1 MCLFSKNNKLN
12 LANFFLLL
20 ALDGFLKNRFNYRLL
35 NRKTLK
41 NVSLFFKVLF
51 ILYFLNYLKVTLIT
65 ASLPVELYKNI
76 HTARVK
82 KNSRVRL
89 VQAVWC
95 RFYKKSDEKLKK
107 RLFYRIVVCS
117 CASRVRVHVY
127 RWYTQAT
134 SQLRVSKQE
143 FHLFA

>member
-20 ALDGFLKNRFNYRLL
+20 ALDGFLKNRFNYRFL

-51 ILYFLNYLKVTLIT
+51 ILFFLNYLKVTLIT

-76 HTARVK
+76 RTARVK
-82 KNSRVRL
+82 KTVECDWFRQYGVD
-89 VQAVWC
+89 
-95 RFYKKSDEKLKK
+95 FIKKVTKN
-107 RLFYRIVVCS
+107 
-117 CASRVRVHVY
+117 
-127 RWYTQAT
+127 
-134 SQLRVSKQE
+134 
-143 FHLFA
+143 